1 MARAKRKNVEKFGE
15 VIGKSR
21 PILGTVLAVAGL
33 AALLSV
39 LGYTAGQEVLFKH
52 YFEPLLPSTDSA
64 GNNVCGKLGA
74 TFALASML
82 LVGASAYMIP
92 VYIIWAAVGCFRRR
106 ASLFSKTEIA
116 AIFAGLLSLSVS
128 AAVFQDFLGTSAPLQ
143 SATFPS
149 GWGGKFGYVVYSQT
163 KPLLDT
169 LGNALLFGSAYFITL
184 VVVFVES
191 PAETAS
197 ELFSALKWCARMM
210 WKAFWV
216 VAVAL
221 FSIPKKLVVALFAR
235 RSRDDEEDED
245 AAQVRPAEPARAKAA
260 QKRQSDAEELSDADF
275 APDSE
280 TASVD
285 GIDLGELSAFVNEM
299 KSADSSSAK
308 NESGVVEIGSV
319 DAEMLDASEDDA
331 SADFSSVDIGF
342 GSREKTA
349 APSESA
355 ALAEPAA
362 RAEAVSDSE
371 AASDVPETINL
382 GLASSAKPDSPSA
395 EPQPQTPPA
404 AEQPRQAQT
413 SEIEVVDTSVP
424 LVEDVPERKPRR
436 KDAEKYVFPSLSLL
450 SEPAKRDETKVE
462 DYNART
468 AEIVKIIGDFGL
480 KVIPDKAYPGPVITR
495 YEVKPAPGVKISRI
509 ANLEDDI
516 TAGIMA
522 EKVRIIAPVPG
533 RGTIGIE
540 VPNKHRMNVTMR
552 EVLQSKQWRDNNYEI
567 PIALGKDATGIPIVA
582 NMKKMT
588 HALIAGS
595 TNSGKS
601 VCINT
606 IIISMLYKMTPR
618 DLRLIMID
626 PKMVELQVYN
636 TIPHMLIPVV
646 VDVKKAA
653 AALKWLTGEMMR
665 RYQIFNKAGVRNI
678 DGFNAKI
685 LKDKA
690 EMERAEM
697 EFAQMSSEERQAAMA
712 AKAEAK
718 DDIEL
723 PEDKL
728 PYIVCIID
736 ELADLMSVVGKD
748 VELYIARITQLARA
762 AGIHMIIATQRPDV
776 KVITGKIKNNLPTR
790 IAFKVT
796 SQIDSRTILDRK
808 GAETLIGQGDM
819 LFLNNGSSDLVRAQG
834 AFIPDAE
841 IAAVVEAL
849 NVNNVDGKPQ
859 YVEEVQAQIE
869 ASDDED
875 GGDLIGDGEGG
886 KYGDPM
892 TVKAINAI
900 RASGK
905 ASTSLLQRKL
915 GIGYGRAARIMDEL
929 EDRGIIGPDNGTGK
943 RELFLDS
950 LE

>member
-1 MARAKRKNVEKFGE
+1 MARSKRKNVEKFGD

-21 PILGTVLAVAGL
+21 PILGAVLAVAGV

-64 GNNVCGKLGA
+64 GNNVCGELGA

-106 ASLFSKTEIA
+106 ALLFSKTEIA
-116 AIFAGLLSLSVS
+116 AIIAGVLSLSVS

-169 LGNALLFGSAYFITL
+169 LGNALLFGGVYFITL
-184 VVVFVES
+184 VVVFVDS
-191 PAETAS
+191 PAETVS
-197 ELFSALKWCARMM
+197 ELFSALKWCARIL
-210 WKAFWV
+210 WRVFSAV
-216 VAVAL
+216 VAAL
-221 FSIPKKLVVALFAR
+221 FSIPKKLLAALFAR
-235 RSRDDEEDED
+235 RAEDGDED
-245 AAQVRPAEPARAKAA
+245 DAAAKVGPAEPERKPESAE
-260 QKRQSDAEELSDADF
+260 KRQAQVSADSDADF
-275 APDSE
+275 APEPDAAE
-280 TASVD
+280 VA
-285 GIDLGELSAFVNEM
+285 GIDLGELSAFVSEM
-299 KSADSSSAK
+299 GKESDSSSAK
-308 NESGVVEIGSV
+308 RGNGVVEVGSV
-319 DAEMLDASEDDA
+319 DSDMLEAAEDDA

-342 GSREKTA
+342 GAREKTEVVGQPTRA
-349 APSESA
+349 DSA
-355 ALAEPAA
+355 
-362 RAEAVSDSE
+362 SE
-371 AASDVPETINL
+371 ARSGIPEAINL
-382 GLASSAKPDSPSA
+382 GLSSLSKTDTVSVGAR
-395 EPQPQTPPA
+395 QQTVA
-404 AEQPRQAQT
+404 ADESQRQERA

-436 KDAEKYVFPSLSLL
+436 KDAEKYVFPPLSLL

-540 VPNKHRMNVTMR
+540 VPNKHRMNVSMR
-552 EVLQSKQWRDNNYEI
+552 EVLQSKQWRDNKYEI

-748 VELYIARITQLARA
+748 VEIYIARITQLARA

-808 GAETLIGQGDM
+808 GAETLIGMGDM

>member
-15 VIGKSR
+15 VIGRSR
-21 PILGTVLAVAGL
+21 PILGTVLAVAGV

-116 AIFAGLLSLSVS
+116 AIVAGVLSLSVS

-191 PAETAS
+191 PSETAS
-197 ELFSALKWCARMM
+197 ELFLALKWCARML
-210 WKAFWV
+210 WRAFAA

-221 FSIPKKLVVALFAR
+221 FSIPKKLLVALFAR
-235 RSRDDEEDED
+235 RNKDDDEDD
-245 AAQVRPAEPARAKAA
+245 ASAKVRPADERKPESAEKRRAETSAD
-260 QKRQSDAEELSDADF
+260 SDTDF

-299 KSADSSSAK
+299 RSADSSSK
-308 NESGVVEIGSV
+308 KESGVVEIGSI
-319 DAEMLDASEDDA
+319 DSDMLDAAEDDA
-331 SADFSSVDIGF
+331 SADFSSVDIAF
-342 GSREKTA
+342 GSREK
-349 APSESA
+349 SA
-355 ALAEPAA
+355 AAEPPAP
-362 RAEAVSDSE
+362 AEPLPDSE
-371 AASDVPETINL
+371 ERSDIPEPINL
-382 GLASSAKPDSPSA
+382 GLSSSSKPVSASAEEHPQTTAA
-395 EPQPQTPPA
+395 EPQP
-404 AEQPRQAQT
+404 QAQT

-424 LVEDVPERKPRR
+424 LVEDAPERKPRR

-875 GGDLIGDGEGG
+875 GGDLIGEGEGG

>member
-1 MARAKRKNVEKFGE
+1 MARSKRKNVEKFGD

-21 PILGTVLAVAGL
+21 PILGAVLAVAGV

-64 GNNVCGKLGA
+64 GNNVCGELGA

-116 AIFAGLLSLSVS
+116 AIIAGVLSLSVS

-169 LGNALLFGSAYFITL
+169 LGNALLFGGVYFITL
-184 VVVFVES
+184 VVVFVDS
-191 PAETAS
+191 PAETVS
-197 ELFSALKWCARMM
+197 ELFSALKWCARIL
-210 WKAFWV
+210 WRVFSAV
-216 VAVAL
+216 VAAL
-221 FSIPKKLVVALFAR
+221 FSIPKKLLAALFAR
-235 RSRDDEEDED
+235 RAEDGDED
-245 AAQVRPAEPARAKAA
+245 DAAVKAEPERKPESEEKRQAQVSA
-260 QKRQSDAEELSDADF
+260 DSDADF
-275 APDSE
+275 APEPDAAE
-280 TASVD
+280 VA
-285 GIDLGELSAFVNEM
+285 GIDLGELSAFVSEM
-299 KSADSSSAK
+299 GKESDSSSAK
-308 NESGVVEIGSV
+308 RGNGVVEVGSV
-319 DAEMLDASEDDA
+319 DSDMLEAAEDDA

-342 GSREKTA
+342 GAREKTEVGGQPTRA
-349 APSESA
+349 DSA
-355 ALAEPAA
+355 
-362 RAEAVSDSE
+362 SE
-371 AASDVPETINL
+371 ARSGIPEAINL
-382 GLASSAKPDSPSA
+382 GLSSLSKTDTVSVGAR
-395 EPQPQTPPA
+395 QQTVA
-404 AEQPRQAQT
+404 ADESQRQERA

-436 KDAEKYVFPSLSLL
+436 KDTEKYVFPPLSLL

-540 VPNKHRMNVTMR
+540 VPNKHRMNVSMR
-552 EVLQSKQWRDNNYEI
+552 EVLQSKQWRDNKYEI

-748 VELYIARITQLARA
+748 VEIYIARITQLARA

-808 GAETLIGQGDM
+808 GAETLIGMGDM

>member
-1 MARAKRKNVEKFGE
+1 MARSKRKNVEKFGE

-21 PILGTVLAVAGL
+21 PILGAVLAVAGV

-64 GNNVCGKLGA
+64 GNNVCGELGA

-116 AIFAGLLSLSVS
+116 AIIAGVLSLSVS

-169 LGNALLFGSAYFITL
+169 LGNALLFGGVYFITL
-184 VVVFVES
+184 VVVFVDS
-191 PAETAS
+191 PAETVS
-197 ELFSALKWCARMM
+197 ELFSALKWCARIL
-210 WKAFWV
+210 WRVFSAV
-216 VAVAL
+216 VAAL
-221 FSIPKKLVVALFAR
+221 FSIPKKLLAALFAR
-235 RSRDDEEDED
+235 RAEDGDED
-245 AAQVRPAEPARAKAA
+245 DAAAKVGPAEPERKSESAE
-260 QKRQSDAEELSDADF
+260 KRQAQVSADSDADF
-275 APDSE
+275 APEPDAAE
-280 TASVD
+280 VA
-285 GIDLGELSAFVNEM
+285 GIDLGELSAFVSEM
-299 KSADSSSAK
+299 GKESDSSSAK
-308 NESGVVEIGSV
+308 RGNGVVEVGSV
-319 DAEMLDASEDDA
+319 DSDMLEAAEDDA

-342 GSREKTA
+342 GAREKTEVGGQPTRA
-349 APSESA
+349 DSA
-355 ALAEPAA
+355 
-362 RAEAVSDSE
+362 SE
-371 AASDVPETINL
+371 ARSGIPEAINL
-382 GLASSAKPDSPSA
+382 GLSSLSKTDTVSVGAR
-395 EPQPQTPPA
+395 QQTVA
-404 AEQPRQAQT
+404 ADESQQQERA

-540 VPNKHRMNVTMR
+540 VPNKHRMNVSMR
-552 EVLQSKQWRDNNYEI
+552 EVLQSKQWRDNKYEI

-748 VELYIARITQLARA
+748 VEIYIARITQLARA

-808 GAETLIGQGDM
+808 GAETLIGMGDM

-869 ASDDED
+869 ASADED